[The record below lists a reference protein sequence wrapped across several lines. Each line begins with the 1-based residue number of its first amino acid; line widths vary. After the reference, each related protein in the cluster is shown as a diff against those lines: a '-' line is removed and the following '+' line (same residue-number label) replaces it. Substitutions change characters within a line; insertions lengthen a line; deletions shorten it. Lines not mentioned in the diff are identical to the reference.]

1 MHLPVFTALISVASA
16 VLIQGPP
23 GPYSVARKVQAFED
37 SARWDPLAPADKPE
51 KRRVATSAFIPVKKG
66 NCSDDVVPYMTPITA
81 KAMAG
86 FSASLGFALP
96 DDFFDN
102 LEMAFCKVGEACK
115 SRRDASRNKYPVV
128 LFSPGLGGSRHMYGV
143 LARSL
148 ASYGYVVLTLDH
160 TYETGVVE
168 FPDGSVVYG
177 VVNATGGLAP
187 AYLESLVETR
197 RADFSFVIDQLQ
209 TPDVAAQLV
218 AGMGASIDSD
228 KVFVYGHS
236 LGGATSAATILT
248 DDRVLGGLNFDGA
261 MYGPVPIEG
270 SDKLLVLAGQPVLP
284 QTVFPGVP
292 SWNETYDKHQ
302 GPALIVTING
312 TMHPTFL
319 DAPQLPPIKELLKNP
334 DYTAALQGFLGTID
348 GDRAGQL
355 TIDIV
360 RTALHSVFD
369 GKKDE
374 LCNIEKLGPEL
385 DLLKIKG
392 LGCPQE

>member
-23 GPYSVARKVQAFED
+23 GPYSVARKAQAFED

-187 AYLESLVETR
+187 AYLESLVEVRETHCLLHPSDFDFNFTDTASRLFLRHRPVANPRCSCSTR
-197 RADFSFVIDQLQ
+197 SR
-209 TPDVAAQLV
+209 
-218 AGMGASIDSD
+218 
-228 KVFVYGHS
+228 H
-236 LGGATSAATILT
+236 GGFNRL
-248 DDRVLGGLNFDGA
+248 
-261 MYGPVPIEG
+261 
-270 SDKLLVLAGQPVLP
+270 
-284 QTVFPGVP
+284 
-292 SWNETYDKHQ
+292 
-302 GPALIVTING
+302 
-312 TMHPTFL
+312 
-319 DAPQLPPIKELLKNP
+319 
-334 DYTAALQGFLGTID
+334 
-348 GDRAGQL
+348 
-355 TIDIV
+355 
-360 RTALHSVFD
+360 
-369 GKKDE
+369 
-374 LCNIEKLGPEL
+374 
-385 DLLKIKG
+385 
-392 LGCPQE
+392 

>member
-23 GPYSVARKVQAFED
+23 GPYSVARKVQSFED
-37 SARWDPLAPADKPE
+37 PARWDPLAPADKPE

-102 LEMAFCKVGEACK
+102 LEMAFCK
-115 SRRDASRNKYPVV
+115 
-128 LFSPGLGGSRHMYGV
+128 
-143 LARSL
+143 
-148 ASYGYVVLTLDH
+148 
-160 TYETGVVE
+160 
-168 FPDGSVVYG
+168 
-177 VVNATGGLAP
+177 
-187 AYLESLVETR
+187 TR
-197 RADFSFVIDQLQ
+197 RADFSFVIDKLQ
-209 TPDVAAQLV
+209 TPDVAAQLM
-218 AGMGASIDSD
+218 ASTGASIDSD

-261 MYGPVPIEG
+261 MYGPVPTEG